1 MRHSRSACET
11 GSGQRSCRIAPTLS
25 VVHECGRAGP
35 RSRLGRFRAVCFRR
49 RGARIGTS
57 GGRPDRSEVG
67 VDEDDCSPTRAR
79 ARCAAGSR
87 GSGGHHA
94 HRRLPKSRRR
104 RAAGLADHDAGPS
117 RAWRCAPLANPRARP
132 ARRPSAAKA
141 GLRPCPGQ
149 RLARESSSASISQ
162 LSRLR
167 PTRGAS
173 WSATGARGS
182 RVDPAIWKQARDY
195 RHRDNDL
202 PSGCG
207 GSLSMPEA
215 VRCAGVVVRV

>member
-1 MRHSRSACET
+1 MGNA
-11 GSGQRSCRIAPTLS
+11 
-25 VVHECGRAGP
+25 
-35 RSRLGRFRAVCFRR
+35 RAVSHRHCRLFTNAVVQALALAWDDFGQSAFGVEEPASVLPEVVRT
-49 RGARIGTS
+49 G
-57 GGRPDRSEVG
+57 SEVG

-87 GSGGHHA
+87 GSGGQHA

-104 RAAGLADHDAGPS
+104 RAAGVADHDAGPS